1 MRRAVPKKGGL
12 IMILRDQHHSSD
24 AETRTEDSM
33 ATRRLVTGMG
43 IIAAL
48 LAVIEI
54 LFILKQRNRR
64 KVN

>member
-1 MRRAVPKKGGL
+1 
-12 IMILRDQHHSSD
+12 MILRDQHHSSD
-24 AETRTEDSM
+24 VETRTEESM
-33 ATRRLVTGMG
+33 ATRRLVAGIG

-48 LAVIEI
+48 FAVIEI